1 MKSYRDIAAL
11 GLLAAAAAVPAL
23 AGGHDGPAGI
33 GVQLAEDPS
42 GVLGTVNL
50 NGPTTTDGPFFQS
63 LGTNGRSCSTC
74 HVAQQAL
81 SFSAAG
87 ARERFEQSQGRDPL
101 FASVDGANCPGVAN
115 GDRAGHSLIVRNGLI
130 RVGITMPVN
139 PQFTISVVHD
149 PYGCAIIPDPNGGQ
163 PTVSVYR
170 RPLPAT
176 NLVFLSTIMF
186 DGRETIVPL
195 NSDATFQ
202 ANLIADL
209 THQAIDAT
217 MGHAQAV
224 KQPTASQVSQI
235 VQFEMG
241 SFTAQLRDR
250 RAGHLSAR
258 SAQGG
263 PFYLANQTYYPGIN
277 DTLGADPTGQ
287 PFDPTAMTL
296 FAPWAS
302 LPADRDDD
310 REGRNAAQRAIAAGE
325 QLFNSAPLQIT
336 NVRGLNDNAA
346 LGKPQSFT
354 GHCTSCHD
362 TPDVGNH
369 SLPLPLD
376 IGTAHSPLS
385 GMESDMA
392 ITAALAQLSM
402 PDLPVYLI
410 SGCPS
415 PFAPNEPESFYTSD
429 PGKALIT
436 GQCSDFNRIKGPILR
451 GLAGRA
457 PYFHN
462 GAAADLREVVNFYDQ
477 RFSMHLSEQQKSD
490 LVAFLDAL

>member
-1 MKSYRDIAAL
+1 MKSYVDIAVL

-23 AGGHDGPAGI
+23 AGGHEGPAGM

-42 GVLGTVNL
+42 GVLGIVNL
-50 NGPTTTDGPFFQS
+50 NGPTATDGPFFQS

-74 HVAQQAL
+74 HVAQQAV

-87 ARERFEQSQGRDPL
+87 ARERFEQSQGEDPL
-101 FASVDGANCPGVAN
+101 FASVDGANCPGVEK
-115 GDRAGHSLIVRNGLI
+115 GDRVGHSLIVGNGLI

-195 NSDATFQ
+195 NSEATFQ

-217 MGHAQAV
+217 LGHAQAV
-224 KQPTASQVSQI
+224 KQPTASQLSQI

-241 SFTAQLRDR
+241 LFTAQLRDR

-263 PFYLANQTYYPGIN
+263 PFYLANQTYHPGIN

-302 LPADRDDD
+302 LPGDDGD
-310 REGRNAAQRAIAAGE
+310 DGEGRNAARRAIAAGE
-325 QLFNSAPLQIT
+325 QLFNSAPLQIS
-336 NVRGLNDNAA
+336 NVRGLNDNAT
-346 LGKPQSFT
+346 LGKPQSFI

-376 IGTAHSPLS
+376 IGTAHTPLS
-385 GMESDMA
+385 GMESDTA

-410 SGCPS
+410 SGCPN

-436 GQCSDFNRIKGPILR
+436 GQCSDFNRIKGPVLR

-462 GAAADLREVVNFYDQ
+462 GAAADLREVVSFYDQ

-490 LVAFLDAL
+490 LVAFLDSL